1 MGMVLSSSLRTRT
14 SDAPQTRALGRW
26 RRGDVWAVTILVALP
41 VLVFGVP
48 ALLGHSVLPGDDL
61 SQNFP
66 LRVLAG
72 REIRSGHLPL
82 YDPYFWSGAPFLAG
96 WNAGPAYPLVF
107 FFAVRPATAAWTVNM
122 IITGAV
128 AGLVICCFLR
138 PPGLGSLPVLLG
150 GLSF

>member
-26 RRGDVWAVTILVALP
+26 RRGDEWGGSIPGPLP

-72 REIRSGHLPL
+72 REIRGGHLPL
-82 YDPYFWSGAPFLAG
+82 YDPYIWSGAPMLAG
-96 WNAGPAYPLVF
+96 WNAGV
-107 FFAVRPATAAWTVNM
+107 V
-122 IITGAV
+122 
-128 AGLVICCFLR
+128 
-138 PPGLGSLPVLLG
+138 
-150 GLSF
+150 

>member
-14 SDAPQTRALGRW
+14 SDAPQTRALGR
-26 RRGDVWAVTILVALP
+26 RGDVWAVAILVALP

-72 REIRSGHLPL
+72 REIPE
-82 YDPYFWSGAPFLAG
+82 
-96 WNAGPAYPLVF
+96 
-107 FFAVRPATAAWTVNM
+107 
-122 IITGAV
+122 
-128 AGLVICCFLR
+128 R
-138 PPGLGSLPVLLG
+138 PPAAV
-150 GLSF
+150 